1 MKTRIS
7 IGLNIALVAT
17 ILFILF
23 HNALETHFYA
33 ENTGLVLREAA
44 AQIEEGHSTRVGE
57 ILGKVNSMPT
67 RSDLIV
73 TLHQLNPKEAA
84 QAGNGQ
90 PADRTQSKPEGSNQP
105 QSEAEGRTR

>member
-33 ENTGLVLREAA
+33 ENTSLVLREAA

-57 ILGKVNSMPT
+57 ILGNVKSMPT

-84 QAGNGQ
+84 QAGKGQ

-105 QSEAEGRTR
+105 QP

>member
-1 MKTRIS
+1 MKTKIS

-33 ENTGLVLREAA
+33 EYTGLVLREAA

-57 ILGKVNSMPT
+57 ILGKVNAMPT

-90 PADRTQSKPEGSNQP
+90 PAAAPGSKPEGSYKPQP
-105 QSEAEGRTR
+105 

>member
-7 IGLNIALVAT
+7 IGLNIALVAA
-17 ILFILF
+17 ILFILL

-33 ENTGLVLREAA
+33 EHTGLVLKEAA
-44 AQIEEGHSTRVGE
+44 AQIEKGHSTRVGE
-57 ILGKVNSMPT
+57 VLGKVNGMPT

-84 QAGNGQ
+84 QADN
-90 PADRTQSKPEGSNQP
+90 
-105 QSEAEGRTR
+105 